1 MKSDQYKRIGATEQL
16 SEYRLKTVL
25 SQYPFEKLIS
35 IQAIESSKRN
45 DNFTVEDSTGCRYV
59 LRRFRRN
66 NREARVRF
74 QLEFQ
79 QHLLD
84 SGFPTPGIVKTVTD
98 DVLVYTDNHCWAV
111 FEFVDGNE
119 FNQSIEQIA
128 EAARRL
134 VQFHNVVDSFAQQEV
149 VVDFN
154 RMPDWWTHGDE
165 EVSELRKFFAGIDI
179 EKELDCIKECVTQF
193 IREWPAE
200 KNKSLRQTWEHG
212 DYHGR
217 NMIFVGNEMRALFD
231 FDVVHRGPRIEDIGR
246 ALFVFGRERP
256 GLSNIRPEIARLFLD
271 NYLRHAE
278 LSQEE
283 LEAIPIL
290 AVLDSIPFASYYAM
304 LHRDGEDAL
313 AYFRNHVETM
323 STMRIEM
330 QRISTIYAQQ

>member
-1 MKSDQYKRIGATEQL
+1 MTSDRYKRIGATRQI

-25 SQYPFEKLIS
+25 SQYPIGKPVS
-35 IQAIESSKRN
+35 IKTIESSKRN
-45 DNFTVEDSTGCRYV
+45 DNFTVEDSTECRYV

-66 NREARVRF
+66 SQEARVRF
-74 QLEFQ
+74 QLAFQ

-84 SGFPTPGIVKTVTD
+84 SGFPTPGIVKTITGD
-98 DVLVYTDNHCWAV
+98 MLVYMDNHCWAV
-111 FEFVDGNE
+111 FEFVEGNE

-128 EAARRL
+128 EAALRL
-134 VQFHNVVDSFAQQEV
+134 AQFHNVVDSFTQQEV
-149 VVDFN
+149 IVDFN
-154 RMPDWWTHGDE
+154 RMPDWWSRVDE
-165 EVSELRKFFAGIDI
+165 EISELRKFFAGIDI
-179 EKELDCIKECVTQF
+179 EKGLDCIKACVT
-193 IREWPAE
+193 ELTGKWPAE

-217 NMIFVGNEMRALFD
+217 NMVFVGNEMRALFD

-246 ALFVFGRERP
+246 ALFVFGRKRP
-256 GLSNIRPEIARLFLD
+256 RLSNIRPDIARLFLD
-271 NYLRHAE
+271 SYLSHAE

-323 STMRIEM
+323 LTMWAEM
-330 QRISTIYAQQ
+330 QRISTIFTKR

>member
-1 MKSDQYKRIGATEQL
+1 MKSDRYKRIGATRQI

-25 SQYPFEKLIS
+25 SQYPIGKLIS

-66 NREARVRF
+66 NQEARIRF
-74 QLEFQ
+74 QLAFQ

-84 SGFPTPGIVKTVTD
+84 SGFPTPGIVKTVTGD
-98 DVLVYTDNHCWAV
+98 MLVYMDNHYWTV
-111 FEFVDGNE
+111 FEFVEGNE

-128 EAARRL
+128 EAGWRL
-134 VQFHNVVDSFAQQEV
+134 AQFHNVVDSFAQQEV
-149 VVDFN
+149 VVGFN
-154 RMPDWWTHGDE
+154 RMPDWWTRGDE
-165 EVSELRKFFAGIDI
+165 ELSELQKFFAGIDI
-179 EKELDCIKECVTQF
+179 EKELDCIKKCVTQF
-193 IREWPAE
+193 TRQWPAE

-217 NMIFVGNEMRALFD
+217 NMVFVGNEMRALFD

-246 ALFVFGRERP
+246 ALFVFGCERP

-283 LEAIPIL
+283 LEGIPIL

-304 LHRDGEDAL
+304 LQRDGEDAL
-313 AYFRNHVETM
+313 AYFRNHVEMM
-323 STMRIEM
+323 SAMRTEM
-330 QRISTIYAQQ
+330 QRISTIFAQR

>member
-1 MKSDQYKRIGATEQL
+1 MKSDQYKRIDATRHI

-25 SQYPFEKLIS
+25 SQYPIHKLIS

-45 DNFTVEDSTGCRYV
+45 DNFTVGDSTGCRYV

-66 NREARVRF
+66 NQEARVRF
-74 QLEFQ
+74 QLAFQ

-84 SGFPTPGIVKTVTD
+84 SGFPTAGIVKTVTGD
-98 DVLVYTDNHCWAV
+98 ILVYMDNHYWAV
-111 FEFVDGNE
+111 FEFVEGNE

-128 EAARRL
+128 EAALRL
-134 VQFHNVVDSFAQQEV
+134 AQFHNVVDSFAQQEV
-149 VVDFN
+149 VVGFN
-154 RMPDWWTHGDE
+154 RMPDWWSRGDE

-179 EKELDCIKECVTQF
+179 EKGLDCIKECVTQLT
-193 IREWPAE
+193 RKWPAE

-217 NMIFVGNEMRALFD
+217 NMVFVGNEMRALFD
-231 FDVVHRGPRIEDIGR
+231 FDVVHRGPRVEDIGR

-256 GLSNIRPEIARLFLD
+256 GLGNIRPEIARLFLD
-271 NYLRHAE
+271 NYLRRAE

-283 LEAIPIL
+283 LEAIPVL

-304 LHRDGEDAL
+304 LDRDGEDAL

-323 STMRIEM
+323 STMWTEM
-330 QRISTIYAQQ
+330 KRISTIFAQR